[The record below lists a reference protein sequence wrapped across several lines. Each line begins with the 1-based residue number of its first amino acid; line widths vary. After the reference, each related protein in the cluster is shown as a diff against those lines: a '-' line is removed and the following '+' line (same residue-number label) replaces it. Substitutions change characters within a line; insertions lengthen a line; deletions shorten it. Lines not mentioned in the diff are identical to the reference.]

1 MEYILAGFLF
11 LLFMII
17 VISILNEKLI
27 KIPNDIA
34 LVLFAF
40 IFSAVIKVLQ
50 ATGLFSFSNTI
61 IDRIQG
67 FNFQEFL
74 MDGILCFMLFAGAS
88 GVNFNRFV
96 INQPF
101 GTFDNGYFLI
111 FIWRIILS
119 CEFGAESWIFYM
131 DVYFAWLYCFADGSD
146 CSNIHTKKGRTFKK
160 CVDGY

>member
-40 IFSAVIKVLQ
+40 IFSAVIKLLEE
-50 ATGLFSFSNTI
+50 TGLVSFSHTI
-61 IDRIQG
+61 VGKLER

-74 MDGILCFMLFAGAS
+74 MDGILCFMLFAG
-88 GVNFNRFV
+88 
-96 INQPF
+96 
-101 GTFDNGYFLI
+101 
-111 FIWRIILS
+111 
-119 CEFGAESWIFYM
+119 
-131 DVYFAWLYCFADGSD
+131 
-146 CSNIHTKKGRTFKK
+146 
-160 CVDGY
+160 